1 MDLHKLYEGCRTYRR
16 FKQDQIPAE
25 ILEEIAETAR
35 TRSCAMNGQVLKFLV
50 VSSPVAVK
58 NIQPCLTWAAKLP
71 KEIGT
76 PKEDKQPTAF
86 IILLEPEKAHAFA
99 DIDLGIA
106 IDTMAIT
113 AWSHGV
119 GSCMLGAVNKAKLAE
134 AVSIPEGYV
143 VRMVLALGYP
153 DHKSNI
159 VDLPQDGS
167 LNYYVDENRD
177 YYVPK
182 KSSADVIICI

>member
-16 FKQDQIPAE
+16 FNQVPVSDE
-25 ILEEIAETAR
+25 ILKEIAETAR
-35 TRSCAMNGQVLKFLV
+35 TRSCAMQILKFLV
-50 VSSPVAVK
+50 VSSPETVEK
-58 NIQPCLTWAAKLP
+58 IQPCLTWAAKLP

-76 PKEDKQPTAF
+76 PKEGEQPMAF
-86 IILLEPEKAHAFA
+86 IILLEPEKTHAFA

-106 IDTMAIT
+106 IDAMAIT

-119 GSCMLGAVNKAKLAE
+119 GSCMLGAINKAKLAE
-134 AVSIPEGYV
+134 AVSIPDGYV

-153 DHKSNI
+153 DHKSTI

-167 LNYYVDENRD
+167 LSYYVDENRD

-182 KSSADVIICI
+182 KSSAEVITYT